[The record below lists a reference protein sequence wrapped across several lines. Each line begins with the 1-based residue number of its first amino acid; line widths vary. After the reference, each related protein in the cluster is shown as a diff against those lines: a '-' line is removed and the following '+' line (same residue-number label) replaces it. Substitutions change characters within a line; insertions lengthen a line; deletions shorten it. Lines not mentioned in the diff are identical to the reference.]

1 MASKGFIVIDF
12 SMERVFLST
21 AYLAPVSYY
30 IQLFRFPQIYVER
43 YEYYK
48 KQSYRNR
55 CNIIGAN
62 GILPLSVPI
71 IKPDSPN
78 TPICDI
84 RVSDH
89 GNWQHLHW
97 NAIISAYNSTPYFEY
112 YQDDF
117 APFFEKVPAFLFD
130 FNEQLRET
138 VCELLDI
145 HPQITCTDKYQS
157 EFLPEDAD
165 FRDIIHPKQKH
176 TDEVLNFVPA
186 EYYQVFSRK
195 FGFIA
200 NMSILDLLF
209 NMGPES
215 IFILKESISKNK

>member
-1 MASKGFIVIDF
+1 MKRG
-12 SMERVFLST
+12 FLST
-21 AYLAPVSYY
+21 AYLAPVAYY
-30 IQLFRFPQIYVER
+30 VQLLRFEQIWVER

-55 CNIIGAN
+55 CNIVGAN
-62 GILPLSVPI
+62 GVLPLSVPI

-78 TPICDI
+78 IPVCDI
-84 RVSDH
+84 RVSNH
-89 GNWQHLHW
+89 GNWLHLHW
-97 NAIISAYNSTPYFEY
+97 NAIVSAYNSTPYFEY

-117 APFFEKVPAFLFD
+117 APFFEKVPNFLFD
-130 FNEQLRET
+130 FNERLRET
-138 VCELLDI
+138 ICDLLNI
-145 HPQITCTDKYQS
+145 HPTVMYTDSYQS
-157 EFLPEDAD
+157 EFYPEDTD
-165 FRDIIHPKQKH
+165 LRDVIHPKRK
-176 TDEVLNFVPA
+176 DENDKACFIPA

-215 IFILKESISKNK
+215 VFVLRESISEKKGK